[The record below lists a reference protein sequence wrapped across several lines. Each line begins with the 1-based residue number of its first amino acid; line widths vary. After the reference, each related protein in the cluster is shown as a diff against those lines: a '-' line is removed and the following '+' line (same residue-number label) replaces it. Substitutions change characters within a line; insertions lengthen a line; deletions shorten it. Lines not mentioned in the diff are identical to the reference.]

1 MTWARQWGRGEAS
14 SSLLGP
20 SHPRSSQV
28 VVWKR
33 YSDFRKLHGDLAY
46 THRNL
51 FRRLEEFPAFP
62 RAQVFGEC
70 VWASGPR
77 GWESWAPGP
86 SAGGGRRDRAV
97 TPRGD
102 IPGLG
107 GPGAQSGLALMVS
120 DLEHSCP
127 RSHPFQDEAAR
138 LRERRGRACKWQN
151 RIPPHKPR
159 FPAGLP

>member
-14 SSLLGP
+14 SSWLGP
-20 SHPRSSQV
+20 SRPRSSQV

-70 VWASGPR
+70 VWAVRPERVGELGTGTLCWWRPEGQGGHSPR
-77 GWESWAPGP
+77 GHSWA
-86 SAGGGRRDRAV
+86 GR
-97 TPRGD
+97 
-102 IPGLG
+102 
-107 GPGAQSGLALMVS
+107 AQSS
-120 DLEHSCP
+120 ERP
-127 RSHPFQDEAAR
+127 RPDGVR
-138 LRERRGRACKWQN
+138 
-151 RIPPHKPR
+151 P
-159 FPAGLP
+159 